1 MMDTKTL
8 LAEAKARFNHNS
20 AKDYLAAKYN
30 ARLIVAE
37 QGGLFKAD
45 AQTITFLSSFPTRY
59 LVVVDTFNNP
69 VKVDRAELLW
79 RLQEVYAEVMEAWL
93 AEWKE
98 IENKR

>member
-1 MMDTKTL
+1 MDTKTL